1 MKSIRTLLT
10 SAALS
15 LSCLSLACLPTAT
28 LADYCPDYGITQTQP
43 AAPTPAKKSFRYF
56 GNWLLSA
63 LYSPYHMVHDQ
74 IVSTGQAATVVGK
87 FDYDRV
93 LHKDLEGEYIHT
105 YLYGTGMTSW
115 QYLGKYKTNS
125 DGKIYVPVAPQ
136 IEGDYIVRMVVEGD
150 LSAATGYLTV
160 ASAARE
166 TVLFDIDGT
175 ITLNDF
181 EAVGEYL
188 GTDIADN
195 YAYAV
200 ETVNEYVA
208 RGYQIV
214 FLTAR
219 PYWVAK
225 STRRWFDVYG
235 LVPWNLRMNA
245 NSDNLLDMQTEQYK
259 TDYIRYLRNT
269 VGLNIV
275 RAYGNAQTDIN
286 AYAAAGIAKENTYII
301 GSNAGRDGTQPI
313 QGNYEQ
319 HFYDVVLNQPYAD
332 CVAR

>member
-1 MKSIRTLLT
+1 MKPLHALL
-10 SAALS
+10 SALAIAS
-15 LSCLSLACLPTAT
+15 LPVTTQAS
-28 LADYCPDYGITQTQP
+28 YCPDYGITQTAP
-43 AAPTPAKKSFRYF
+43 AAPKPAKKSFRYF
-56 GNWLLSA
+56 GNWLLSK

-74 IVSTGQAATVVGK
+74 IVQEGQSATVVGK

-93 LHKDLEGEYIHT
+93 LHKDLEGEYVHS
-105 YLYGTGMTSW
+105 YLYGTGMSGW
-115 QYLGKYKTNS
+115 QYLGRYKTNS
-125 DGKIYVPVAPQ
+125 DGKIYVPVSGRPQ
-136 IEGDYIVRMVVEGD
+136 GDYIVRMVVEGD

-160 ASAARE
+160 AGAGRE

-195 YAYAV
+195 YDFAV
-200 ETVNEYVA
+200 ATVNEYVA

-225 STRRWFDVYG
+225 STRNWFDAYG

-245 NSDNLLDMQTEQYK
+245 NSDNLLDLQTEQYK
-259 TDYIRYLRNT
+259 TDYIRYLKNT

-286 AYAAAGIAKENTYII
+286 AYAAAGIPKADTYII
-301 GSNAGRDGTQPI
+301 GSNAGKDGTQPI
-313 QGNYEQ
+313 HGDYEQ
-319 HFYDVVLNQPYAD
+319 HFYEVVLDQPYAD
-332 CVAR
+332 CVAQ